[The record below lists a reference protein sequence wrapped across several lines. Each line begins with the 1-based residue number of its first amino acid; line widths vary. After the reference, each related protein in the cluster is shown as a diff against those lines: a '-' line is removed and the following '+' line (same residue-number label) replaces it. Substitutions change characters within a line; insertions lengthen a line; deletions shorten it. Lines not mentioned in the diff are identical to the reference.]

1 MEQRDFLVTP
11 IVILL
16 ILAVAYALRPRLTDD
31 ITRKYFFPALLLKI
45 FGAIAVGF
53 IYQFYYNGGDTF
65 AYHTHGS
72 RHIWE
77 AFTDSPSIGLKIFL
91 NGDRDLIGGYKYVSR
106 IWMYRDSNSF
116 FIVRIAF
123 LFDIL
128 TYSTYSA
135 TATMFSVLSF
145 IGAWSLFITFYRK
158 YPDEH
163 KWLALACLFIPSV
176 FFWGSGVLK
185 DSVTL
190 ACLGIATYCIDK
202 LLLRKSFSISSLLW
216 LMLSCYVIF
225 SVKKYILLSFLP
237 ATLVWVSAS
246 YTHQIKST
254 AIRVMIIPVVVFV
267 CSILAYITIQK
278 VGEGDSRYA
287 LDRIGETARITAY
300 DIRYGWGARTGEGSG
315 YTLGELD
322 GSIGS
327 MIKLAPAAVN
337 VSLFRPYLWEVRN
350 PLMLISA
357 LESCALL
364 LITLWVVFKAKGK
377 IFFYLQKPDVLFC
390 LIFSLVFAFAVG
402 ISTYNF
408 GTLSR
413 YKIPLLPYY
422 TIALGL
428 LIHYWKRDRNESE
441 FDVTEY

>member
-1 MEQRDFLVTP
+1 MEQRDLLVTP
-11 IVILL
+11 IIILL
-16 ILAVAYALRPRLTDD
+16 IIMVAYVIRPKFTDE
-31 ITRKYFFPALLLKI
+31 ITKKYFLPALLLKI
-45 FGAIAVGF
+45 FGAIAVGI
-53 IYQFYYNGGDTF
+53 IYQFYYGGGDTF
-65 AYHTHGS
+65 TYHTHGS

-77 AFTDSPSIGLKIFL
+77 AFTDSPDLGFKIFFR
-91 NGDRDLIGGYKYVSR
+91 GDRYQEGIYKYASR
-106 IWMYRDSNSF
+106 IWMYKDPNSF
-116 FIVRIAF
+116 FIIRIAF

-128 TYSTYSA
+128 TFSTYSA
-135 TATMFSVLSF
+135 TAVLFAFLSF
-145 IGAWSLFITFYRK
+145 IGGWLLFLTFYKR
-158 YPDEH
+158 YPTEH
-163 KWLALACLFIPSV
+163 KWLALACLFIPSIV
-176 FFWGSGVLK
+176 FWGSGILK

-190 ACLGIATYCIDK
+190 ACLGIATYFIDK
-202 LLLRKSFSISSLLW
+202 LFFRKSFSIISLFW
-216 LMLSCYVIF
+216 LLLSGYVIF

-237 ATLVWVSAS
+237 ATLVWVFAS
-246 YTHQIKST
+246 YTNQIKSM
-254 AIRVMIIPVVVFV
+254 AIRLMLIPIVAFI
-267 CSILAYITIQK
+267 CLALAYVTIQK

-287 LDRIGETARITAY
+287 IDRIGETARITAY

-322 GSIGS
+322 GSISS
-327 MIKLAPAAVN
+327 MIKLTPAAVN

-377 IFFYLQKPDVLFC
+377 IFFYLQKPDILFC

-402 ISTYNF
+402 VSTYNF

-428 LIHYWKRDRNESE
+428 LIHYWKSDKNESE
-441 FDVTEY
+441 FDVTE

>member
-1 MEQRDFLVTP
+1 MEQRDLLVTP
-11 IVILL
+11 IFILL
-16 ILAVAYALRPRLTDD
+16 IIMVAYVIRPKFTDE
-31 ITRKYFFPALLLKI
+31 ITKKYFLPALLLKI
-45 FGAIAVGF
+45 FGAIAVGI
-53 IYQFYYNGGDTF
+53 IYQFYYGGGDTF

-77 AFTDSPSIGLKIFL
+77 AFTDSYDTGVRIFF
-91 NGDRDLIGGYKYVSR
+91 NGDRYGDGMYKYTSR
-106 IWMYRDSNSF
+106 IWMYNDPNSF
-116 FIVRIAF
+116 FIIRIAF
-123 LFDIL
+123 LFDLL

-135 TATMFSVLSF
+135 TATLFALLSF
-145 IGAWSLFITFYRK
+145 IGGWLLFITFYRK
-158 YPDEH
+158 YPEEH
-163 KWLALACLFIPSV
+163 KWLAMACLFIPSV
-176 FFWGSGVLK
+176 FFWGSGILK

-202 LLLRKSFSISSLLW
+202 LLLKKSLSIAALFWLL
-216 LMLSCYVIF
+216 LSCYTIF

-237 ATLVWVSAS
+237 AALVWVFAS

-254 AIRVMIIPVVVFV
+254 AVRVMIIPIVAFV
-267 CSILAYITIQK
+267 CVILAYFTIQK

-287 LDRIGETARITAY
+287 IDRIGETARITAY

-322 GSIGS
+322 GSISS
-327 MIKLAPAAVN
+327 MIKLTPAAIN

-357 LESCALL
+357 LESSALL
-364 LITLWVVFKAKGK
+364 LITLWVAFKAKGK
-377 IFFYLQKPDVLFC
+377 IFFYMQKPDILFC
-390 LIFSLVFAFAVG
+390 LIFALVFAFAVG
-402 ISTYNF
+402 VSTYNF

-428 LIHYWKRDRNESE
+428 LIHYWKSDKNESE
-441 FDVTEY
+441 FDLTE